1 MPKKAEV
8 GQENGTAY
16 NAKSRII
23 ALCLVGALILGAIV
37 ISIVSIVKYLND
49 EFDYLT
55 ADLDEYV
62 YLAEEDYRGY
72 ELLLDIAKP
81 HDIDVD
87 VVMLNLRASRA
98 NKDYPDPVG
107 DGSYI
112 RSDHVLGA
120 GDKVYIYYRGYLKD
134 KDGNTVEASGMCNYT
149 GESASELTLG
159 SGQFVP
165 GFELG
170 LVDKNIDE
178 FPKFEKIT
186 TDKVTEDMVVY
197 VSYTRTPAGSTSKDD
212 EVKVSGKRVDLA
224 DASALNSLGENFKDY
239 IVGWEIGE
247 KRGISGI
254 KVGNK
259 TYDYKDFKVDFA
271 TTCEKESTNDGV
283 AIQTVKCYFPYDY
296 GNDGTSQAKLRNE
309 TAYFE
314 VYVEK
319 VQDYKADELND
330 DFIKKIVGEPESPI
344 TEAELRAKYEGAD
357 LVEKYKKY
365 VKDYLDELYEE
376 EYRSMVED
384 AMWERYLAKAQFKK
398 YPENKVKPIYDE
410 YVADVH
416 YQFEQTGGQIKDPT
430 SLTGEYKLYE
440 DIDSFAIAY
449 LNLTYSQNKD
459 WKSVLY
465 TMSQSLVGERLILYY
480 LIDKLNIE
488 ITPELLEA
496 TKAEVKQEYL
506 DEYIKQS
513 LEYEKNQDPTNF
525 KKPEGDAYNKYVEDR
540 SKELFEYYDDAYFTE
555 TAYYEIALDVF
566 ITLPVVKTLD
576 VRNAYPYPTIS

>member
-1 MPKKAEV
+1 
-8 GQENGTAY
+8 
-16 NAKSRII
+16 
-23 ALCLVGALILGAIV
+23 
-37 ISIVSIVKYLND
+37 
-49 EFDYLT
+49 
-55 ADLDEYV
+55 
-62 YLAEEDYRGY
+62 
-72 ELLLDIAKP
+72 
-81 HDIDVD
+81 
-87 VVMLNLRASRA
+87 
-98 NKDYPDPVG
+98 
-107 DGSYI
+107 
-112 RSDHVLGA
+112 
-120 GDKVYIYYRGYLKD
+120 
-134 KDGNTVEASGMCNYT
+134 
-149 GESASELTLG
+149 
-159 SGQFVP
+159 VP

-170 LVDKNIDE
+170 LVGKNIDE
-178 FPKFEKIT
+178 FPEFEKIKT
-186 TDKVTEDMVVY
+186 GQVTEDMVVY

-212 EVKVSGKRVDLA
+212 QIKFTGTRVDLA
-224 DASALNSLGENFKDY
+224 DVSALNSLGENFKDY
-239 IVGWEIGE
+239 IVGSEIGT
-247 KRGISGI
+247 KKDISGV

-271 TTCEKESTNDGV
+271 TTCEKASTNGGV
-283 AIQTVKCYFPYDY
+283 AIQTITCYFPYDY
-296 GNDGTSQAKLRNE
+296 GADGTSQAKLRNE

-319 VQDYKADELND
+319 VQDYAAPVLNEE
-330 DFIKKIVGEPESPI
+330 FIKTIVGKPESPI

-357 LVEKYKKY
+357 LVEMYKKY

-410 YVADVH
+410 YVADVY

-440 DIDSFAIAY
+440 DVDSFAIAY

-459 WKSVLY
+459 WKNVLY